1 MIFLAIICININIY
15 AKYIFDATYTIA
27 NIDIDRNPPKIE
39 LVSLENTNTGYE
51 KYANQTHTIT
61 AKIKVIEKNI
71 IENNFGKEKIKIL
84 IQEKEVNP
92 EIYEI
97 KEVEKNSE
105 SIIYQIKLSK
115 LTGNGKLKI
124 VVKEGTIKDKSD
136 NINKETIFDTDVQ
149 IDNIAPNATFSEKES
164 AQGKV
169 IASVTSNEAI
179 RQMEGWNIS
188 ESKLVLTKEF
198 TNNVSYTFEIM
209 DLAQNKT
216 KVEINITKAT
226 NINIVYGSHNS
237 EVGWTFGYGNYDV
250 AGKTAVKR
258 DPILKTEALAFH
270 VDGNIDKDFIQA
282 QAFVYSYWGE
292 GSQAICNTY
301 HTKYLYGYNPSKTTY
316 ASMASGTIVNIQNK
330 NCFMFG
336 GSGINTVGK
345 TDTNGKNPIPK
356 QNDETYSFGI
366 SGIKMRL
373 KDNSYYSIVYQI
385 LVNNHGWQSAVSD
398 GQETMYRYNRPISA
412 FRMALIPK
420 TEKQHLI
427 DSWNKDV
434 GTYNMK

>member
-1 MIFLAIICININIY
+1 MLFLTMLCINITIY
-15 AKYIFDATYTIA
+15 AKYIFEATYTVA
-27 NIDIDRNPPKIE
+27 SIDIDRNPPKIE
-39 LVSLENTNTGYE
+39 LLSLENTNTGYE

-61 AKIKVIEKNI
+61 AKVKVTEKNI
-71 IENNFGKEKIKIL
+71 IENHFGKEKVKIL
-84 IQEKEVNP
+84 IQETAVNP

-97 KEVEKNSE
+97 KELERNNE

-124 VVKEGTIKDKSD
+124 VVEEGTIKDKSD
-136 NINKETIFDTDVQ
+136 NINEETIFDTGIQ
-149 IDNIAPNATFSEKES
+149 IDNIAPNVTFSEEES
-164 AQGKV
+164 TQGKV
-169 IASVTSNEAI
+169 LANVTSNEAI
-179 RQMEGWNIS
+179 RKMEGWNIS

-198 TNNVSYTFEIM
+198 TNNVSYTFEVM

-250 AGKTAVKR
+250 AGKTAIQKN
-258 DPILKTEALAFH
+258 PAFKTEALAFH

-292 GSQAICNTY
+292 GSEAICNTY
-301 HTKYLYGYNPSKTTY
+301 HTRYSYGYNPSKTTY

-330 NCFMFG
+330 KCFMLG
-336 GSGINTVGK
+336 GSGVNAENQTDANGQNIMPQHYVG
-345 TDTNGKNPIPK
+345 
-356 QNDETYSFGI
+356 TYSFGI
-366 SGIKMRL
+366 SGIKMKL
-373 KDNSYYSIVYQI
+373 KDTSYYSIVYQI
-385 LVNNHGWQSAVSD
+385 LVNNYGWQNVASD
-398 GQETMYRYNRPISA
+398 GQETMYRYNKPISA

-420 TEKQHLI
+420 TEKQYLI
-427 DSWNKDV
+427 NSWNKDV